1 MPNSMRAVA
10 AGTGFFPRTGHKE
23 AMTKIA
29 TPKQVLSF
37 WKKAGPKRW
46 FKSDSEFD
54 HEISDKFLVTHQAAE
69 LGKLASWDEEGAEG
83 ALALVIVLDQFP
95 RNMFRGTARAFATDA
110 LALAVAKRAIE
121 RGFDRKIKLP
131 EKTFLYLPFE
141 HSENRADQETSLKLF
156 EATKDKELVRWAKLH
171 HDTIQRFGRFPHRNE
186 ILGRV
191 STPEEIAFLDEGGFR
206 A

>member
-1 MPNSMRAVA
+1 MCALT
-10 AGTGFFPRTGHKE
+10 AGVGFFPRRGHKE

-46 FKSDSEFD
+46 FKSDPEFD
-54 HEISDKFLVTHQAAE
+54 HEILDKFLVTHQAAE
-69 LGKLASWDEEGAEG
+69 LGKLASWEEEAAS
-83 ALALVIVLDQFP
+83 ALALAIVLDQFP
-95 RNMFRGTARAFATDA
+95 RNMFRATARAFATDA
-110 LALAVAKRAIE
+110 RALAAARRAIE

-131 EKTFLYLPFE
+131 EKTFLYLPFQ
-141 HSENRADQETSLKLF
+141 HSENLADQETSLKLF
-156 EATKDKELVRWAKLH
+156 EAMKDKELIRWAKLH
-171 HDTIQRFGRFPHRNE
+171 HDTIERFGRFPHRNE

-191 STPEEIAFLDEGGFR
+191 STPEEIAFLDDGGFR

>member
-1 MPNSMRAVA
+1 MM
-10 AGTGFFPRTGHKE
+10 
-23 AMTKIA
+23 KIA

-37 WKKAGPKRW
+37 WRKAGPKRW
-46 FKSDSEFD
+46 FKSDPKFD
-54 HEISDKFLVTHQAAE
+54 HEIQDKFLVTHQAAE
-69 LGKLASWDEEGAEG
+69 LGKLAGWEEEAES

-95 RNMFRGTARAFATDA
+95 RNMFRATARAFATDA
-110 LALAVAKRAIE
+110 LALAAAKRAIE
-121 RGFDRKIKLP
+121 RGFDRKIKSP

-141 HSENRADQETSLKLF
+141 HSENLADQETCLKLF
-156 EATKDKELVRWAKLH
+156 EATKDQELIRWAKLH

-191 STPEEIAFLDEGGFR
+191 STPEEIAFLDDGGFR

>member
-1 MPNSMRAVA
+1 
-10 AGTGFFPRTGHKE
+10 
-23 AMTKIA
+23 MTKIA
-29 TPKQVLSF
+29 TPKRVLSF

-46 FKSDSEFD
+46 FKSDPEFD
-54 HEISDKFLVTHQAAE
+54 HEILDKFLVTHQAAE
-69 LGKLASWDEEGAEG
+69 LGKLASWEEEAES

-95 RNMFRGTARAFATDA
+95 RNMFRTTARAFATDP
-110 LALAVAKRAIE
+110 LALAAARRAIE

-131 EKTFLYLPFE
+131 EKTFLYLPFQ
-141 HSENRADQETSLKLF
+141 HSENLADQETSLKLF

-191 STPEEIAFLDEGGFR
+191 STPEEIAFLDDDGFR